1 MADSLIEDG
10 TWTLRVDKVRDGLWT
25 AFVMRHSV
33 VHPRFRRARFVL
45 GTSTL
50 SLFRPNASSSTQGL
64 ACESRGSEFLL
75 RSKRCGEEHCQWL
88 WCSDGV
94 RTCTL

>member
-50 SLFRPNASSSTQGL
+50 SLFRPNSFEQHSRTGLRIPRVGVSASFETMWRGALSMATVFRWSTKVY
-64 ACESRGSEFLL
+64 A
-75 RSKRCGEEHCQWL
+75 
-88 WCSDGV
+88 
-94 RTCTL
+94 